1 MHFILGPLALVFS
14 AVEPAVNAPPFDP
27 IGDEVSLESGAVS
40 PYELALA
47 VLPPKP
53 VFSLVIGSVFPLL
66 DAEAVLLIVE
76 PLPLISGP

>member
-1 MHFILGPLALVFS
+1 MHFILGPLALIFS
-14 AVEPAVNAPPFDP
+14 AVEPAVNAPPLDP

-66 DAEAVLLIVE
+66 DAEAVLFIVE